1 MMTDVNEALRLMLS
15 YAKKTNPE
23 EVTLDESFGRVL
35 AREVFADSDMPLF
48 NRSTMDGYAIHS
60 SDLDK
65 NPEVIGLLPAGS
77 QQLFKLEKGK
87 ALRIMTGAPVPEGA
101 DMVVPIEDCQV
112 SENRVSFKPIKKSNI
127 SLKGEDYKTGD
138 VLLTTGTFI
147 EPQHLAILAA
157 AGYTKPVVY
166 SKVRVGIIV
175 SGNELVESE
184 QTPAGSQIRNTNGP
198 MLISLCRQHNLL
210 INNYGVISDEPEVTR
225 QVIEKAISE
234 NDVVLVSGGI
244 SGGDFDLVPGAI
256 EQLGGQI
263 IFRKVNIQPGKPF
276 LFALINNKPFIG
288 LPGNP
293 VASLVTFHVLANPFL
308 QAMMGRKL
316 QPRELNLPLQNDFAR
331 SGGQRL
337 TYIPLYV
344 NPNGQIEMIRY
355 NGSGHLHSYADA
367 NAMAI
372 LEPGQNK
379 FSKGDLIRVRLL

>member
-15 YAKKTNPE
+15 YANRTNPE
-23 EVTLDESFGRVL
+23 EVALDESFGRVL
-35 AREVFADSDMPLF
+35 AKDVIADSDMPLF

-60 SDLDK
+60 SDIDK

-77 QQLFKLEKGK
+77 QQIFKLEKGK

-112 SENRVSFKPIKKSNI
+112 SESRVSFKPIKKSNI
-127 SLKGEDYKTGD
+127 SLKGEDYKKGD
-138 VLLTTGTFI
+138 VLLTSGTFI

-157 AGYTKPVVY
+157 AGCTKPMVY
-166 SKVRVGIIV
+166 SKVKVGIIV
-175 SGNELVESE
+175 SGNELVESDH
-184 QTPAGSQIRNTNGP
+184 TPAGSQIRNTNGP
-198 MLISLCRQHNLL
+198 MLVSLCRQNNLL

-225 QVIEKAISE
+225 QVMEKAISE
-234 NDVVLVSGGI
+234 NDTVLVSGGI

-256 EQLGGQI
+256 EQLKGQI
-263 IFRKVNIQPGKPF
+263 VFRKVNIQPGKPF
-276 LFALINNKPFIG
+276 LFAIVNNKPLIG

-308 QAMMGRKL
+308 QAIMGRRP
-316 QPRELNLPLQNDFAR
+316 QPRELNLPLHSEFNR
-331 SGGQRL
+331 PGGQRL
-337 TYIPLYV
+337 TYIPVYV
-344 NPNGQIEMIRY
+344 TPNGQVEIIHY
-355 NGSGHLHSYADA
+355 NGSGHLHSYAYA

-372 LEPGQNK
+372 LEQGQNQ